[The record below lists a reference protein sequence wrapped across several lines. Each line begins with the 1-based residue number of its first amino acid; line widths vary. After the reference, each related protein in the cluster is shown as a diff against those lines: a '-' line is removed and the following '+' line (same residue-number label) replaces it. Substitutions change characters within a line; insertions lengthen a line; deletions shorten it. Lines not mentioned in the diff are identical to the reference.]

1 MAPAVLL
8 GAVPLRVIDTH
19 HNVLCYCAFDFNLQE
34 AAKGTRKR
42 VDLSRVLGMQI
53 PPVDVDIPAGVDSG
67 QQIQVGHGSKRFDN
81 VLDSLLSAIAR
92 IQQHR

>member
-1 MAPAVLL
+1 MMCIVA
-8 GAVPLRVIDTH
+8 
-19 HNVLCYCAFDFNLQE
+19 DFALPVCLSYGVQE

-67 QQIQVGHGSKRFDN
+67 QQIQVRPGIN
-81 VLDSLLSAIAR
+81 
-92 IQQHR
+92 

>member
-1 MAPAVLL
+1 MRCGTLV
-8 GAVPLRVIDTH
+8 
-19 HNVLCYCAFDFNLQE
+19 DFIVLQE

-67 QQIQVGHGSKRFDN
+67 QQIQVRH
-81 VLDSLLSAIAR
+81 
-92 IQQHR
+92 

>member
-1 MAPAVLL
+1 MLL
-8 GAVPLRVIDTH
+8 R
-19 HNVLCYCAFDFNLQE
+19 LCMQE

-67 QQIQVGHGSKRFDN
+67 QQIQVRCSTKRYDC
-81 VLDSLLSAIAR
+81 I
-92 IQQHR
+92 